1 MISVSFRQLKHEN
14 EETYYIESLISFIIA
29 LVFLGFVG
37 LWTFMNFN
45 FRDNFEVGQQI
56 DEFNGVYVYYTMGV
70 LETCLREIQQK
81 TAIT

>member
-1 MISVSFRQLKHEN
+1 
-14 EETYYIESLISFIIA
+14 
-29 LVFLGFVG
+29 
-37 LWTFMNFN
+37 MNFN